1 MSGNHVAA
9 PFFERMPGDVSSYDV
24 EGDLTSYEY
33 CFVQLDTARART
45 VKAFA
50 GGIATGVLINR
61 PIEDA
66 TQTAFSTTALVQ
78 WRGKALVKAGAAGL
92 APGDLVKAGTG
103 GVGDKATP
111 TDGDVI
117 EGECEVGAAAGLP
130 ATVRLF
136 KAYARVVG

>member
-1 MSGNHVAA
+1 MSDSHVAA

-24 EGDLTSYEY
+24 EGNLSTLEY
-33 CFVQLDTARART
+33 CFVELDTVRPRT

-50 GGIATGVLINR
+50 GGMTVGVLTNR
-61 PIEDA
+61 PVEDA
-66 TQTAFSTTALVQ
+66 TSTAFSTTALVQ

-117 EGECEVGAAAGLP
+117 EGQCEVGAAAGLP

-136 KAYARVVG
+136 KTYARVP